1 MTDKCKFI
9 FTDKRKL
16 NAEGEYDPSSPTSEN
31 NDETPAKKVALSTEV
46 DPGDSKQETKPASP
60 KKKTLPELEKYWKAV
75 NEDPSD
81 FTGWT
86 YLLQYVDQEVSK
98 EYSKNYTEY
107 MICFSRRMM
116 LKLHVKLIRNFWSV
130 IHIAMVTGENLQ
142 ITRRRRGT
150 PKMSKG

>member
-1 MTDKCKFI
+1 MTFHKFLQ
-9 FTDKRKL
+9 FETDYTFIYTFLVLIAKRKL

-31 NDETPAKKVALSTEV
+31 NDEAPAKKVALSNEADT
-46 DPGDSKQETKPASP
+46 GDKQETKPASP

-98 EYSKNYTEY
+98 NIKILLY
-107 MICFSRRMM
+107 
-116 LKLHVKLIRNFWSV
+116 
-130 IHIAMVTGENLQ
+130 
-142 ITRRRRGT
+142 
-150 PKMSKG
+150 PKIQFLYVNRS

>member
-1 MTDKCKFI
+1 MHFLQRFMKFCSLEPV
-9 FTDKRKL
+9 FLYLYFFALLVKRKL

-31 NDETPAKKVALSTEV
+31 NDEAPAKKVALSSDAEA
-46 DPGDSKQETKPASP
+46 GDKQEIKPASP

-98 EYSKNYTEY
+98 
-107 MICFSRRMM
+107 
-116 LKLHVKLIRNFWSV
+116 
-130 IHIAMVTGENLQ
+130 NLLDL
-142 ITRRRRGT
+142 
-150 PKMSKG
+150 

>member
-1 MTDKCKFI
+1 MTFA

-31 NDETPAKKVALSTEV
+31 NDETPAKKVALSTET
-46 DPGDSKQETKPASP
+46 DPGDNKQETKPASP

-86 YLLQYVDQEVSK
+86 YLLQYVDQEVIRKAKNIYIVKIISK
-98 EYSKNYTEY
+98 SPVILVYHTE
-107 MICFSRRMM
+107 
-116 LKLHVKLIRNFWSV
+116 
-130 IHIAMVTGENLQ
+130 
-142 ITRRRRGT
+142 
-150 PKMSKG
+150 